1 MEEKKLRKNNTPIE
15 YTTKDYE
22 YMQSL
27 SSAILEK
34 TPSRVSRVLKIWV
47 ITVFVF
53 IAWASF
59 AEIDEITRGS
69 GDVVPFG
76 QNQIIQ
82 NLEGGIVDSILVQ
95 EGQRIK
101 KGDTILKINNA
112 QSISKS
118 ATNQSKYTELL
129 AKKYRL
135 KAQANQTEFIS
146 KDTDNPELIQQISL
160 AKNLYESNKI
170 EFLAK
175 DNVIVQQIEQKKQEY
190 KEAKAKIRSLKKS
203 LDYVT
208 QEIAMTAPMVK
219 EGVKSKVDF
228 LKLKREA
235 NGIENDIE
243 AAKLSLPRLLSSI
256 EESREKRK
264 ESQQLFINTAK
275 RELNEVS
282 AEISRLITQQIA
294 LSDEVKRTVVTSP
307 VDGIVQKLYVNTI
320 GGVIK
325 PGEDL
330 VEIVP
335 TNEKLFLEVKIK
347 PSDIAFL
354 HPGAEARIKVSA
366 YDFAIHGGLI
376 GKIVNISPDTITD
389 NEENTFYLIN
399 IETEKNYLGSKK
411 NPLKIIPG
419 MTVSVDI
426 ITGKKTIME
435 YILKPILKS
444 KQYVFSER

>member
-1 MEEKKLRKNNTPIE
+1 MSRNNKPVE
-15 YTTKDYE
+15 YTGKDYE
-22 YMQSL
+22 FMQSL
-27 SSAILEK
+27 SSAILEH
-34 TPSRVSRVLKIWV
+34 TPTKVSIIIKIWLITIV
-47 ITVFVF
+47 IF
-53 IAWASF
+53 IVWASL
-59 AEIDEITRGS
+59 AEIDEITRGD
-69 GDVVPFG
+69 GDVVPYG

-82 NLEGGIVDSILVQ
+82 NLEGGIVESIFVH
-95 EGQRIK
+95 EGQMIQ
-101 KGDTILKINNA
+101 KGDKILKINNA

-118 ATNQSKYTELL
+118 ETNKMKFEELL

-135 KAQANQTEFIS
+135 QAQAHQEEFKS
-146 KDTDNPELIQQISL
+146 EPTDNPELRRQIALS
-160 AKNLYESNKI
+160 KNLYESNKL
-170 EFLAK
+170 EFKAQ
-175 DNVIVQQIEQKKQEY
+175 DSVIVQQIEQKKQEY
-190 KEAKAKIRSLKKS
+190 KEAKARIKS
-203 LDYVT
+203 LSVSLEYVS
-208 QEIAMTAPMVK
+208 QEIAMTAPMVR
-219 EGVKSKVDF
+219 EGVKSKIDF

-243 AAKLSLPRLLSSI
+243 AAELSLPRLASTIKEFRQKRI
-256 EESREKRK
+256 ENK
-264 ESQQLFINTAK
+264 QLYINTAK
-275 RELNEVS
+275 KELNEVS
-282 AEISRLITQQIA
+282 AELLRLQTQQVA

-325 PGEDL
+325 PGADL

-335 TNEKLFLEVKIK
+335 TNEKLYLEVKIK

-354 HPGAEARIKVSA
+354 HPGAKAKIKVSA

-389 NEENTFYLIN
+389 KEENTFYLIN
-399 IETEKNYLGSKK
+399 IQTEKNYLGTKEH
-411 NPLKIIPG
+411 PLKIIPG

-426 ITGKKTIME
+426 VTGKKTIMQ

>member
-1 MEEKKLRKNNTPIE
+1 MSKNNKPVE
-15 YTTKDYE
+15 YTDKDYE
-22 YMQSL
+22 FMQSL
-27 SSAILEK
+27 SSAILEH
-34 TPSRVSRVLKIWV
+34 TPTRVSAIIKIWL
-47 ITVFVF
+47 ITIVVF
-53 IAWASF
+53 IIWASL
-59 AEIDEITRGS
+59 AKIDEITRGD
-69 GDVVPFG
+69 GDVVPYG

-82 NLEGGIVDSILVQ
+82 NLEGGIVESIFVH
-95 EGQRIK
+95 EGQTIK
-101 KGDTILKINNA
+101 KGDKILKINNA
-112 QSISKS
+112 ESLSKS
-118 ATNQSKYTELL
+118 ETNKMKYEELL

-135 KAQANQTEFIS
+135 EAEANQEEFKS
-146 KDTDNPELIQQISL
+146 ELTDNPELNRQIAL

-170 EFLAK
+170 EFEAK

-190 KEAKAKIRSLKKS
+190 KEAKAKLKS
-203 LDYVT
+203 LNVSLEYVS
-208 QEIAMTAPMVK
+208 QEIAMTAPMVR

-243 AAKLSLPRLLSSI
+243 AAKLSLPRI
-256 EESREKRK
+256 ESTIKEFRQKRIENK
-264 ESQQLFINTAK
+264 QLFINTAK
-275 RELNEVS
+275 KELNEVT
-282 AEISRLITQQIA
+282 AEILRLQTQQVA
-294 LSDEVKRTVVTSP
+294 YSDEVKRTVVTSP

-325 PGEDL
+325 PGADL

-335 TNEKLFLEVKIK
+335 TNEKLYLEVKIK

-354 HPGAEARIKVSA
+354 HPGAKAKVKVSA
-366 YDFAIHGGLI
+366 YDFAIHGGLV

-389 NEENTFYLIN
+389 KEENTFYLIN
-399 IETEKNYLGSKK
+399 IETEKNYLGTKEH
-411 NPLKIIPG
+411 PLKIIPG

-426 ITGKKTIME
+426 VTGKKTIMQ